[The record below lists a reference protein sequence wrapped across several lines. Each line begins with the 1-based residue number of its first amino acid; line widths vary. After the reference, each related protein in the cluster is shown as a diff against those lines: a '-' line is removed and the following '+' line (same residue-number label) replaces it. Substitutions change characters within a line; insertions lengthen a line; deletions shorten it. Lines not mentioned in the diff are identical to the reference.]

1 MLYRGGRTVLHHTL
15 VVQPITTA
23 DAEDAAVQGGEMPA
37 LEPETLLDAFS
48 AAVVRVV
55 QRVAPAV
62 VGLRVV
68 RSTHRGSD
76 VPGAGSGF
84 LITPDGYVLTN
95 SHVVHRARQIAV
107 SLADGREFAA
117 QLVGEDPATDL
128 AVVRVQANG
137 LPIAEFGDSDRLQ
150 VGQLVIAIGNPLG
163 LQASVV
169 TGVVSALG
177 RSLRGPDGRLIENVI
192 QTDAPL
198 NPGNSGG
205 PLVDTRGKVVGV
217 NTAIIA
223 GAQGL
228 GFAIPASTAQ
238 WVVGQ
243 LVREGRV
250 QRAWL
255 GIIGE
260 LKSVPGR
267 FVPEHGGTRAAGI
280 AVREVI
286 VGSPAER
293 AGLRPGDVIVSLDG
307 APVRSPTDLQRLLG
321 RAPVGSTIVLG
332 VVRQGKLATVR
343 AEMAPEPDRER
354 QASR

>member
-1 MLYRGGRTVLHHTL
+1 MLRQSFTIH
-15 VVQPITTA
+15 PILGDEHEPIANSTNRV
-23 DAEDAAVQGGEMPA
+23 EAA
-37 LEPETLLDAFS
+37 EPETLLDAFS
-48 AAVVRVV
+48 QAVVRVV

-62 VGLRVV
+62 VGVEVV
-68 RSTHRGSD
+68 RTFGAPHRSAE

-84 LITPDGYVLTN
+84 VIAPDGYILTN
-95 SHVVHRARQIAV
+95 SHVVHRARRIAV
-107 SLADGREFAA
+107 TLADGSKLPA

-128 AVVRVQANG
+128 AVVRVQAND
-137 LPIAEFGDSDRLQ
+137 LPVAELGDSDRLQ

-217 NTAIIA
+217 NTAIVA

-228 GFAIPASTAQ
+228 SFAVPANTAQ

-243 LVREGRV
+243 LLRGGRV

-255 GIIGE
+255 GIVGE
-260 LKSVPGR
+260 LRTVPGR
-267 FVPEHGGTRAAGI
+267 FVPERGESRAAGVAVLQVI
-280 AVREVI
+280 A
-286 VGSPAER
+286 GSPAER
-293 AGLRPGDVIVSLDG
+293 AGLRPGDMIVSLDG
-307 APVRSPTDLQRLLG
+307 VPLRSPADLQRMLS
-321 RAPVGSTIVLG
+321 RAPVGSTVVLG
-332 VVRQGKLATVR
+332 VIRQGRLLTLR
-343 AEMAPEPDRER
+343 AELAAEPNREV
-354 QASR
+354 

>member
-1 MLYRGGRTVLHHTL
+1 MLRQSFRIHPLQGDEHKPVTGGMNRVE
-15 VVQPITTA
+15 TA
-23 DAEDAAVQGGEMPA
+23 
-37 LEPETLLDAFS
+37 EPETLLDAFS
-48 AAVVRVV
+48 QAVVRVV

-62 VGLRVV
+62 VGVQVV
-68 RSTHRGSD
+68 RASGVSHHSVE

-84 LITPDGYVLTN
+84 VIAPDGYILTN
-95 SHVVHRARQIAV
+95 SHVVHRARRLAV
-107 SLADGREFAA
+107 TLADGSELVA
-117 QLVGEDPATDL
+117 QLVGEDLATDL
-128 AVVRVQANG
+128 AVVRVQADG
-137 LPIAEFGDSDRLQ
+137 LPVAELGDSDRLQ

-217 NTAIIA
+217 NTAIVA

-228 GFAIPASTAQ
+228 SFAVPANTAQ
-238 WVVGQ
+238 WVIGQ
-243 LVREGRV
+243 LIREGRV

-260 LKSVPGR
+260 LRTVPGR
-267 FVPEHGGTRAAGI
+267 LVPERGESRAAGVAVLQVI
-280 AVREVI
+280 A
-286 VGSPAER
+286 GSPAER
-293 AGLRPGDVIVSLDG
+293 AGLRPGDMIVSLDG
-307 APVRSPTDLQRLLG
+307 VPLRSPADLQRMLS
-321 RAPVGSTIVLG
+321 RAPVGSTVVLG
-332 VVRQGKLATVR
+332 VVRQGRLLTLR
-343 AEMAPEPDRER
+343 AELAPEPHHKL
-354 QASR
+354 

>member
-1 MLYRGGRTVLHHTL
+1 MSIERCPMLYRGGRTVLHHTL

-23 DAEDAAVQGGEMPA
+23 DAEDAAVQGGAMPA

-198 NPGNSGG
+198 NPGI
-205 PLVDTRGKVVGV
+205 RVGRWSIRAARWSV
-217 NTAIIA
+217 
-223 GAQGL
+223 
-228 GFAIPASTAQ
+228 STQ
-238 WVVGQ
+238 RSS
-243 LVREGRV
+243 LVRRGWVSRFLPV
-250 QRAWL
+250 PLSWSSASWCARDAC
-255 GIIGE
+255 
-260 LKSVPGR
+260 SVPG
-267 FVPEHGGTRAAGI
+267 
-280 AVREVI
+280 
-286 VGSPAER
+286 
-293 AGLRPGDVIVSLDG
+293 
-307 APVRSPTDLQRLLG
+307 
-321 RAPVGSTIVLG
+321 
-332 VVRQGKLATVR
+332 
-343 AEMAPEPDRER
+343 
-354 QASR
+354 